1 MNNTSETDEMK
12 ARMQAGFTLLH
23 AIAETIRF
31 LGEVPSGDIYA
42 RLAGRITLG
51 DYEQAISILTRSGLV
66 TETRSHLLRWNKD
79 VATGKGA
86 AR

>member
-1 MNNTSETDEMK
+1 
-12 ARMQAGFTLLH
+12 MQAGFTLLH
-23 AIAETIRF
+23 ALSETIRF

-51 DYEQAISILTRSGLV
+51 DYEQAISILKRSGLV
-66 TETRSHLLRWNKD
+66 TETRSHLLRWNKS
-79 VATGKGA
+79 AEQGKGA

>member
-1 MNNTSETDEMK
+1 MK

-31 LGEVPSGDIYA
+31 LGEVPSGEIYA
-42 RLAGRITLG
+42 RLSGRVSLA
-51 DYEQAISILTRSGLV
+51 DYEQAISILKRAGLV
-66 TETRSHLLRWNKD
+66 TETPGHLLRWNE
-79 VATGKGA
+79 ATLAKGA

>member
-12 ARMQAGFTLLH
+12 ARVQAGVTLLH

-31 LGEVPSGDIYA
+31 LGEVPSGEIYA
-42 RLAGRITLG
+42 RLSGRITLA
-51 DYEQAISILTRSGLV
+51 DYEQAIAILKRSGLV
-66 TETRSHLLRWNKD
+66 TETPGHLLRWNE
-79 VATGKGA
+79 AALAKGA

>member
-1 MNNTSETDEMK
+1 MK
-12 ARMQAGFTLLH
+12 ARTQAGFTLLH

-51 DYEQAISILTRSGLV
+51 DYERAISILKRSGLV
-66 TETRSHLLRWNKD
+66 SETRSHLLRWNKS
-79 VATGKGA
+79 AETGKET

>member
-1 MNNTSETDEMK
+1 MK

-31 LGEVPSGDIYA
+31 LGEVPSGEIYA

-51 DYEQAISILTRSGLV
+51 DYERAIAILKRSGLV
-66 TETRSHLLRWNKD
+66 TETRSHLLRWYKS
-79 VATGKGA
+79 AEQGKES

>member
-1 MNNTSETDEMK
+1 MNNKSETDEMK

-31 LGEVPSGDIYA
+31 LGEVPSGEIYA
-42 RLAGRITLG
+42 RLSGRITLG
-51 DYEQAISILTRSGLV
+51 DYERAVSILKRSNLV

-79 VATGKGA
+79 AELGKGA

>member
-1 MNNTSETDEMK
+1 MK

-31 LGEVPSGDIYA
+31 LGEVPSGEIYA
-42 RLAGRITLG
+42 RLAERITLG
-51 DYEQAISILTRSGLV
+51 DYERAISILKRSGLV

>member
-1 MNNTSETDEMK
+1 MK

-42 RLAGRITLG
+42 RLAERITLG
-51 DYEQAISILTRSGLV
+51 DYERAIAILKRSGLV
-66 TETRSHLLRWNKD
+66 TETRSHLLRWNKG
-79 VATGKGA
+79 AEQGKGS

>member
-1 MNNTSETDEMK
+1 MK
-12 ARMQAGFTLLH
+12 ARVQAGFTLLH

-51 DYEQAISILTRSGLV
+51 DYEQAIAILKRSGLV
-66 TETRSHLLRWNKD
+66 TETRSHLLRWNKG
-79 VATGKGA
+79 AEQGKGS

>member
-1 MNNTSETDEMK
+1 MK

-51 DYEQAISILTRSGLV
+51 DYEQAIAILKRSGLV
-66 TETRSHLLRWNKD
+66 TETRSHLLRWNKETE
-79 VATGKGA
+79 TGKGA

>member
-1 MNNTSETDEMK
+1 MNNTSKTDEMK

-51 DYEQAISILTRSGLV
+51 DYEQAISILKRSGLV
-66 TETRSHLLRWNKD
+66 TETRSHLLRWNK
-79 VATGKGA
+79 AAEQGKWA

>member
-1 MNNTSETDEMK
+1 MK
-12 ARMQAGFTLLH
+12 ARMQAGFTLLY

-31 LGEVPSGDIYA
+31 LGVVPSGEIYA

-51 DYEQAISILTRSGLV
+51 DYEQAISILKRSGLV
-66 TETRSHLLRWNKD
+66 TETRGHLLRWNKS
-79 VATGKGA
+79 AEQGKGA